1 MRKIY
6 NGILAVLSL
15 ISQYGC
21 QQTYSWENQIDDLHI
36 SWELVSNFAGE
47 SGHFDAKFSF
57 ENNSDR
63 DLGNTGWKLF
73 FNMAP
78 RPILPYSDESIAKI
92 THINGDWYSLTPS
105 SSFNLPKGE
114 SINIT
119 YRGTE
124 GVIKET
130 DAPMGLYFVFYNE
143 QGEEEEIIPFS
154 NFSVVPFTREDQLLR
169 GDMDHEVPSSPAK
182 WYEEF
187 SAMKLVPE
195 DRLQLIIPTP
205 YQIEKAMGYFSLQ
218 AGADIHF
225 DAGLDVEASYL
236 RDKLREISGISFVT
250 EERIKAN
257 ANAAIQ
263 LSLGPIQVGGKSTEA
278 YELMVDENGI
288 SIRGADAAGVFYGV
302 QSLLALLGPGAYL
315 NPALPLQ
322 IPQVNVKDAPRFHFR
337 SLHLDVSRNFQSKE
351 TILRMLD
358 MMAHYKLNHFLF
370 YTTEDE
376 GWRLEIDGLP
386 ELTEVGAQ
394 RQHVSDMNVSAL
406 HPAYGSG
413 PFPYMEGKDGSGFYS
428 REDFIEILSYAKKR
442 HITIIPELNFPGHAR
457 AAIRAME
464 ARYEKYMEEGDEEAA
479 NEYRLI
485 DPDDTSV
492 YLSAQAFKDNTVSV
506 ARESTYRFYEKVMD
520 EIAKMYQEAG
530 LTLTKIHAGGDEVPE
545 GAWTA
550 SPMAAELL
558 KQLPDID
565 DPKNLQ
571 AYFFRK
577 LLQRL
582 EKLNVEVHV
591 WEEMAL
597 MKTPEGGY
605 VPNPEFVGKKVIPY
619 IWNNMFDYPDLGYQ
633 LANAGYEV
641 VLCNVS
647 NFYFDLAYTN
657 DPKEPGLYWAGFVNT
672 KNTWTFAPFDWF
684 KTTFRTSMGEPIDT
698 EEASK
703 DMVQI
708 RSDSKKNIIGVE
720 AQLWSETIKGREM
733 VEYYTFPKIIGFAE
747 SGWAKERSW
756 ENQTNI
762 SLRNTDIQEGWNLF
776 ANTIAQRE
784 FPKLANWND
793 GYTYRIATPGAKIEN
808 GFLYANVEFPGLEI
822 RYTLDGFEPD
832 INSPLYKSP
841 FLVEADVKL
850 KAFDISGNS
859 SRTIHILP

>member
-6 NGILAVLSL
+6 IGFLSA
-15 ISQYGC
+15 ITFIFHSGC
-21 QQTYSWENQIDDLHI
+21 QQTSSWEDQIDEIDI
-36 SWELVSNFAGE
+36 SWELISNFVGE
-47 SGHFDAKFSF
+47 FGQFDAKITF

-73 FNMAP
+73 FNMSP
-78 RPILPYSDESIAKI
+78 RPILPYSEESIAKI
-92 THINGDWYSLTPS
+92 THINGDWYSLTPG
-105 SSFNLPKGE
+105 SSFKLPKGE
-114 SINIT
+114 SISIT
-119 YRGTE
+119 YRGSE

-130 DAPMGLYFVFYNE
+130 DAPMGLYFVFNDD
-143 QGEEEEIIPFS
+143 QGEEEEILPFS
-154 NFSVVPFTREDQLLR
+154 NFTVIPFTREDQLLR

-187 SAMKLVPE
+187 SGMELVSE
-195 DRLQLIIPTP
+195 DQLHLIVPTP
-205 YQIEKAMGYFSLQ
+205 FDIIKGVGTFSLQ
-218 AGADIHF
+218 AETDIHF
-225 DAGLDVEASYL
+225 DKGLEAEASYL
-236 RDKLREISGISFVT
+236 SDKLREISGVSFDAKEGV
-250 EERIKAN
+250 KAD
-257 ANAAIQ
+257 AIIH
-263 LSLGPIQVGGKSTEA
+263 LRLGSIQVGGKSTEA
-278 YELMVDENGI
+278 YELAVNENGI
-288 SIRGADAAGVFYGV
+288 SIVGADAAGVFYGV
-302 QSLLALLGPGAYL
+302 QSLLALFGPVAYL
-315 NPALPLQ
+315 NPVLPLK
-322 IPQVNVKDAPRFHFR
+322 IPHVRVKDAPRFHFR
-337 SLHLDVSRNFQSKE
+337 SLHLDVSRNFQNKE

-386 ELTEVGAQ
+386 ELTKVGAQ
-394 RQHVSDMNVSAL
+394 RQHVSDMNEPAL

-413 PFPYMEGKDGSGFYS
+413 PFPYMEGKNGSGFYS
-428 REDFIEILSYAKKR
+428 REDFIEILTYAKKR
-442 HITIIPELNFPGHAR
+442 HITVIPELNFPGHAR
-457 AAIRAME
+457 AAIRSME
-464 ARYEKYMEEGDEEAA
+464 ARYEKYMKEGDEEAA

-558 KQLPDID
+558 MELPDID

-577 LLQRL
+577 LLKRL

-597 MKTPEGGY
+597 KKTPEGGY
-605 VPNPEFVGKKVIPY
+605 VPNPEFVGKKVVPY

-672 KNTWTFAPFDWF
+672 KNAWTFAPFDWF
-684 KTTFRTSMGEPIDT
+684 KTTFRTSMGEQIDT

-708 RSDSKKNIIGVE
+708 RSDARKNIIGVE

-747 SGWAKERSW
+747 SGWARERTW
-756 ENQTNI
+756 ENQTDL
-762 SLRNTDIQEGWNLF
+762 SLRNSHIQEGWNTF

-784 FPKLANWND
+784 YPKLAKWNE
-793 GYTYRIATPGAKIEN
+793 GYTYRIAAPGAKIDN
-808 GFLYANVEFPGLEI
+808 GLLYANVEFPGLEI
-822 RYTLDGFEPD
+822 RYTVDGAEPD
-832 INSPLYKSP
+832 INSLIYKSP
-841 FLVEADVKL
+841 FSVETVVKL
-850 KAFDISGNS
+850 KAFDKSGNS
-859 SRTIHILP
+859 SSTVQVRP

>member
-1 MRKIY
+1 MRKLYI
-6 NGILAVLSL
+6 GILAVLSL
-15 ISQYGC
+15 VFQSGC
-21 QQTYSWENQIDDLHI
+21 NQTPSWENQIDDIHI
-36 SWELVSNFAGE
+36 SWELVSNFVGP
-47 SGHFDAKFSF
+47 SGQFDAKFTF
-57 ENNSDR
+57 ENNSGM

-73 FNMAP
+73 FNMSP
-78 RPILPYSDESIAKI
+78 RPILPYSDETVAKI
-92 THINGDWYSLTPS
+92 THINGDWYSLTPGAG
-105 SSFNLPKGE
+105 FNLPKGG

-119 YRGTE
+119 YRGIE
-124 GVIKET
+124 GVIKES

-143 QGEEEEIIPFS
+143 QGEEEEILPFS
-154 NFSVVPFTREDQLLR
+154 NFSVIPFTREDQLLR

-187 SAMKLVPE
+187 AAMKLVSE
-195 DRLQLIIPTP
+195 DQLQLIVPTP
-205 YQIEKAMGYFSLQ
+205 YNIVQGAGTFSLK
-218 AGADIHF
+218 AETDIYF
-225 DAGLDVEASYL
+225 EKGLEAEAAYL
-236 RDKLREISGISFVT
+236 GDKLREISGISFNAKEGV
-250 EERIKAN
+250 EEN
-257 ANAAIQ
+257 AIIR
-263 LSLGPIQVGGKSTEA
+263 LSLGPIQVDGKSTEA
-278 YELMVDENGI
+278 YELAVDENGI
-288 SIRGADAAGVFYGV
+288 SIIGADEAGVFYGV
-302 QSLLALLGPGAYL
+302 QSLLALLGPTAYL
-315 NPALPLQ
+315 NPALPLE
-322 IPQVNVKDAPRFHFR
+322 IPHVSVKDAPRFHFR

-386 ELTEVGAQ
+386 ELTEVGGQ
-394 RQHVSDMNVSAL
+394 RGHVSDMKVPAL

-413 PFPYMEGKDGSGFYS
+413 PFPYMEGKNGSGFYT

-464 ARYEKYMEEGDEEAA
+464 ARYEKYMKQGDEEAA

-506 ARESTYRFYEKVMD
+506 ARESTYHFYEKVMD
-520 EIAKMYQEAG
+520 EIAKMYQEAE

-657 DPKEPGLYWAGFVNT
+657 DPTEPGLYWAGFVNT

-684 KTTFRTSMGEPIDT
+684 KTTFKTSMGESIDT

-703 DMVQI
+703 NMAQI
-708 RSDSKKNIIGVE
+708 RSEAKKNIIGVE
-720 AQLWSETIKGREM
+720 AQLWSETIKGRDM

-747 SGWAKERSW
+747 SGWARERSW
-756 ENQTNI
+756 ENQTNVP
-762 SLRNTDIQEGWNLF
+762 LRKSQIQEGWNLF
-776 ANTIAQRE
+776 ANAISQRE
-784 FPKLANWND
+784 YPKLANWNG
-793 GYTYRIATPGAKIEN
+793 GYTYRIASPGAKIEN
-808 GFLYANVEFPGLEI
+808 GLLEANVEFPGLEI
-822 RYTLDGFEPD
+822 RYTLDGTEPD
-832 INSPLYKSP
+832 INSPVYKSP
-841 FLVEADVKL
+841 FSVDKPVKL
-850 KAFDISGNS
+850 KAFDRSGNS
-859 SRTIHILP
+859 SSMSQVIP